1 MAFSIKQ
8 LLHNVKARN
17 LLFAAI
23 IFFGLILVVSLFFS
37 KKSPSQGGG
46 NVAVPQAPSSNA
58 SVVKTGNVSQDYLK
72 LIEKSNREE
81 AERALKTGKSSI
93 PMIMEGERPVST
105 VSATTTTTPATK
117 LTIEEEKKAKEKA
130 AKEKA
135 AGEAANKS
143 ENKPAEPAVNIL
155 LTQMKNSGEIRS
167 TDEATFKR
175 LINTQA
181 PAVSV
186 TAELT
191 RLVKDNKMPVESAK
205 KILASYIENKVAQ
218 SAKSTETELGKMDY
232 KNEIDELEKERV
244 FLDTIVQEREKEREA
259 ARQQQE
265 QSMSQ
270 EVSGTMGS
278 QVRTLLAAWSNPSIQ
293 TYQLVLPPEDNKGKS
308 SAEGANANQEAV
320 LIKAGTILFA
330 ILDTEANS
338 DRPGPIMAT
347 VTMGKFKGAKLLG
360 TLTRSSDGERVTLD
374 FNLMNSPQWP
384 DAIRVSAVAINPD
397 TSQTSIASSVDHHYL
412 MRYGALLSSSFLA
425 GYARAVE
432 NSGKFTL
439 VTATGSSSQTSQYN
453 PGDKFMISVGE
464 VGRQLSQAAR
474 DKFNQPPTVVVNAG
488 VGIGVLFMQSVTPSN
503 PNSPEEKIS
512 KLGGGSIVKSIEAIG
527 EKIKK

>member
-1 MAFSIKQ
+1 MAFNIKQ
-8 LLHNVKARN
+8 LLQNVKARN
-17 LLFAAI
+17 LLLGVI
-23 IFFGLILVVSLFFS
+23 IFFVFVFVIGLFFS
-37 KKSPSQGGG
+37 KKTPSKVGGEI
-46 NVAVPQAPSSNA
+46 AMPQTPSSSA
-58 SVVKTGNVSQDYLK
+58 TVVKTSNVSQDYLK

-93 PMIMEGERPVST
+93 PMIVEGERPT
-105 VSATTTTTPATK
+105 SAAAASTTTPVTK
-117 LTIEEEKKAKEKA
+117 LTVEEERKAKEKA
-130 AKEKA
+130 AA
-135 AGEAANKS
+135 EATSKPDS
-143 ENKPAEPAVNIL
+143 KPAEPAINVL
-155 LTQMKNSGEIRS
+155 LAQMKNNGEIRS
-167 TDEATFKR
+167 VDEATFKR
-175 LINTQA
+175 LISTQA
-181 PAVSV
+181 PAVSI

-205 KILASYIENKVAQ
+205 KILVNYIDDKVAQ
-218 SAKSTETELGKMDY
+218 SAKTTETELGKMDY
-232 KNEIDELEKERV
+232 KNEMDELEKERV
-244 FLDTIVQEREKEREA
+244 FLDTIVQEREREREA

-270 EVSGTMGS
+270 EVSGTMGAQARS
-278 QVRTLLAAWSNPSIQ
+278 LLAAWSNPSVQ
-293 TYQLVLPPEDNKGKS
+293 TYQSVLPTEDNKGKNA
-308 SAEGANANQEAV
+308 AEGANASQEAV

-347 VTMGKFKGAKLLG
+347 ITMGKYKGAKLLG

-374 FNLMNSPQWP
+374 FNLMSAPQLP
-384 DAIRVSAVAINPD
+384 DAVRISAVAVNPD
-397 TSQTSIASSVDHHYL
+397 TSQTAIASSVDHHYL

-453 PGDKFMISVGE
+453 PGDKFMIGVGE
-464 VGRQLSQAAR
+464 IGRQLSQAAR
-474 DKFNQPPTVVVNAG
+474 EKFNQPPTVVVNAG